1 MTTPSEIERKFLVG
15 EVPEDLDIDSSE
27 EIAQGYLATGDHQVR
42 LRRQGDRPLLTAK
55 RGHGLVRDE
64 VEVPLEEESF
74 ERLWPLTEG
83 RRLKKERL
91 TATVGGQTVA
101 VDVYRGP
108 LAGLIVVEV
117 EFEDLDAARAFSPP
131 QWFVRELTDDASYSN
146 QRLAIEGMP
155 LEER

>member
-1 MTTPSEIERKFLVG
+1 VTIPSEIERKFLVA
-15 EVPEDLDIDSSE
+15 EVPGDLDIGSRE

-55 RGHGLVRDE
+55 RGRGLVRDE

-91 TATVGGQTVA
+91 TATVDGQTVE

-108 LAGLIVVEV
+108 LAGLIVAEV
-117 EFEDLDAARAFSPP
+117 EFEDLGAARAFLPP
-131 QWFVRELTDDASYSN
+131 RWFGRELTDDARYSN
-146 QRLAIEGMP
+146 QRLALEGLP
-155 LEER
+155 VEEE

>member
-1 MTTPSEIERKFLVG
+1 M
-15 EVPEDLDIDSSE
+15 
-27 EIAQGYLATGDHQVR
+27 
-42 LRRQGDRPLLTAK
+42 LTAK
-55 RGHGLVRDE
+55 RGGGLVRDE

-91 TATVGGQTVA
+91 TTTVDDQTVS

-117 EFEDLDAARAFSPP
+117 EFEDLDAARAFVPP
-131 QWFVRELTDDASYSN
+131 RWFGRELTDDARYSN
-146 QRLAIEGMP
+146 QRLALEGLP
-155 LEER
+155 VEEG